1 MSITL
6 SLAMSMR
13 RMLKTN
19 NLVRRM
25 HACETMGA
33 VTVICTDKTGTLTQ
47 NRMHVQELVRYD
59 ALPMHDFAEIV
70 AANSTA
76 FLDVTGAVIGNP
88 TEGRCSNGCTR
99 RARTTNPCV
108 PARRSSTG

>member
-1 MSITL
+1 M
-6 SLAMSMR
+6 
-13 RMLKTN
+13 
-19 NLVRRM
+19 
-25 HACETMGA
+25 
-33 VTVICTDKTGTLTQ
+33 TVICTDKTGTLTQ

-88 TEGRCSNGCTR
+88 TEGALLEWLHAQGEDYE
-99 RARTTNPCV
+99 PCV